1 MFLDEPPIDSPV
13 SRKETYENYPYFTYD
28 EELELNTQ

>member
-13 SRKETYENYPYFTYD
+13 SRKETFDDYPYFTYN
-28 EELELNTQ
+28 EEM